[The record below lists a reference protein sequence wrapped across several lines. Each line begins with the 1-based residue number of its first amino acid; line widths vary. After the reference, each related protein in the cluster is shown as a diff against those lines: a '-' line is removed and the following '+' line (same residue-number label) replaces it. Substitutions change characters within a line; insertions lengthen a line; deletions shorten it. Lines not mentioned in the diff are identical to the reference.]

1 MTQLFPKE
9 IIENSQEANFSK
21 HSVVSKIIYSTIIV
35 FLICA
40 IALLP
45 FIHMDVGV
53 RSQGFIR
60 PVTEVLPITSA
71 ESGNVKILNASENQ
85 FVSKGDL
92 LAVLDAPHLKEQIRF
107 NLSRQNLLKGYL
119 DDLKILQNAETAS
132 LLTSIDVASA
142 RYQRDFLMFRQQLLN
157 QQNEITQI
165 NRSLSR
171 EKHLFDQGAISE
183 AAYDESFYAFQTAKN
198 NYKLLIDQ
206 QRNNWKL
213 DKISFQDEIDQLQSE
228 YSQIIQQLNRFEIR
242 SPISGTFQ
250 NVSGIFQNSFIY
262 ANQVLG
268 EISPDTTLIA
278 EAYVSPRDIGLLKEG
293 MAVRMQIDAYNYNQ
307 WGIATGK
314 IQSIST
320 DMIMQN
326 QQPVFK
332 VRCTIDQTYLHLQNG
347 FKGDIKKGM
356 TFQSRFIVS
365 RRSLFQLLYDKVDD
379 WLNPNWSENEY
390 AVEVLN
396 QQ

>member
-21 HSVVSKIIYSTIIV
+21 HSVASKVIYSTIIL
-35 FLICA
+35 FLISA
-40 IALLP
+40 FSLLP

-85 FVSKGDL
+85 FVSKGEL
-92 LAVLDAPHLKEQIRF
+92 LAVLDAPHLEEQIRF
-107 NLSRQNLLKGYL
+107 NTTRQNQLQVYL
-119 DDLKILQNAETAS
+119 DDLKVLQYAETDS
-132 LLTSIDVASA
+132 LLTSVDVTSA
-142 RYQRDFLMFRQQLLN
+142 RYQRDFLEFKQELLN
-157 QQNEITQI
+157 QQNEMTQMD
-165 NRSLSR
+165 RSLSR
-171 EKHLFDQGAISE
+171 EEHLFDQGAVSE
-183 AAYDESFYAFQTAKN
+183 AAYDESFYSYQTARN
-198 NYKLLIDQ
+198 RYKLLIDQ
-206 QRNNWKL
+206 QRNSWKL
-213 DKISFQDEIDQLQSE
+213 DEITFQNEFDELKSE
-228 YSQIIQQLNRFEIR
+228 HSQILQQLNRYKIR

-250 NVSGIFQNSFIY
+250 NGSGVFQNSFIY

-278 EAYVSPRDIGLLKEG
+278 EAYVSPRDIGLLREG
-293 MAVRMQIDAYNYNQ
+293 MPVRMQIDAYNYNQ
-307 WGIATGK
+307 WGIATGEV
-314 IQSIST
+314 QSIST

-326 QQPVFK
+326 DQPVFE
-332 VRCTIDQTYLHLQNG
+332 VRCSIDQPFLQLQNG
-347 FKGDIKKGM
+347 YKGEIKKGM

-365 RRSLFQLLYDKVDD
+365 RRSLFQLLHDKVDD
-379 WLNPNWSENEY
+379 WINPNWIENEY
-390 AVEVLN
+390 AVEALN